1 MVVSE
6 TRNTTTTVSFETSSF
21 SALAINTNTKT
32 NTPTKQKIKSHGMST
47 KSRIVFTK
55 PFPLQFQW
63 NMMHKDTGKWQ
74 NVESMHFYDLPS
86 IQPKLD
92 PLLPQSCFLKVHK
105 KLLLKRYT
113 SLLKVQKN
121 TYYCGEYTE
130 ICPSKQKWHSNV
142 YHEKN

>member
-63 NMMHKDTGKWQ
+63 KRDAQRHRGKWQ
-74 NVESMHFYDLPS
+74 NVEWMHFYDLPP

-113 SLLKVQKN
+113 SLCTQRYAPQSKN
-121 TYYCGEYTE
+121 DILMYTTKKTKITY
-130 ICPSKQKWHSNV
+130 S
-142 YHEKN
+142 